1 MQSIPRPEYPRPQMA
16 RKEWMNLNGEW
27 QFCLDQ
33 GRSGRERG
41 LHEAASLPDTIVVP
55 FCPESRLSGIGHTD
69 FIACVWYKRT
79 VSLPGEW
86 TGSGRKTLLH
96 IGACDYETQVW
107 VNGQSVGTH
116 TGGYISFS
124 FDITAALKPGENQIT
139 ICATDTLRT
148 QEQPS
153 GKQSHAYGS
162 YGCFYTRTTGIWQ
175 TVWLENVP
183 EAYIARLKY
192 TPDIE
197 TGTLWIEAVCENAH
211 GRALRAEARFAGE
224 PMGQAQGTV
233 SGRVARVALK
243 LQKTILWST
252 DSPALYDLAL
262 TLGEDSVES
271 YFGMRSIAFDGGK
284 LLLNGKP
291 LFQRLVLDQGFYPDG
306 IYTAPSDAALEGDIR
321 LSMDLSLI
329 HI

>member
-1 MQSIPRPEYPRPQMA
+1 MQTIPRPEYPRPQMV
-16 RKEWMNLNGEW
+16 RENWRNLNGEW

-33 GRSGRERG
+33 GQSGRERG
-41 LHEAASLPDTIVVP
+41 LHEAASLPGSILVP
-55 FCPESRLSGIGHTD
+55 FCPESKLSGIGHTD
-69 FIACVWYKRT
+69 FISCVWYKRNLT
-79 VSLPGEW
+79 LPADW
-86 TGSGRKTLLH
+86 TKPGRKTLLH
-96 IGACDYETQVW
+96 IGACDYATQVW

-153 GKQSHAYGS
+153 GKQSPAFHS
-162 YGCFYTRTTGIWQ
+162 FGCFYTRTTGIWQ

-197 TGTLWIEAVCENAH
+197 SGTLFIEAVCENAH
-211 GRALRAEARFAGE
+211 GLALRAQARFQGE
-224 PMGQAQGTV
+224 AMGEAQATV
-233 SGRVARVALK
+233 SGRTARMALK
-243 LQKTILWST
+243 LQSTHLWST
-252 DSPALYDLAL
+252 ETPALYDLTL
-262 TLGEDSVES
+262 TLGEDAVES
-271 YFGMRSIAFDGGK
+271 YFGMRSIAFAGGK

-291 LFQRLVLDQGFYPDG
+291 VFQRLVLDQGFYPDG
-306 IYTAPSDAALEGDIR
+306 I
-321 LSMDLSLI
+321 
-329 HI
+329 

>member
-69 FIACVWYKRT
+69 FIACVWYKRA

-116 TGGYISFS
+116 TGG
-124 FDITAALKPGENQIT
+124 
-139 ICATDTLRT
+139 
-148 QEQPS
+148 
-153 GKQSHAYGS
+153 
-162 YGCFYTRTTGIWQ
+162 
-175 TVWLENVP
+175 
-183 EAYIARLKY
+183 
-192 TPDIE
+192 
-197 TGTLWIEAVCENAH
+197 
-211 GRALRAEARFAGE
+211 
-224 PMGQAQGTV
+224 
-233 SGRVARVALK
+233 
-243 LQKTILWST
+243 
-252 DSPALYDLAL
+252 
-262 TLGEDSVES
+262 
-271 YFGMRSIAFDGGK
+271 
-284 LLLNGKP
+284 
-291 LFQRLVLDQGFYPDG
+291 
-306 IYTAPSDAALEGDIR
+306 
-321 LSMDLSLI
+321 
-329 HI
+329 